1 VLKSIKLKKLRISKN
16 MSDENVKTM
25 QEVVR
30 ETKQKN
36 SNELNKTL
44 MDEFAMAALT
54 GLLATNSMKDAA
66 KKSYLL
72 ALEMMEARK
81 L

>member
-1 VLKSIKLKKLRISKN
+1 

-36 SNELNKTL
+36 FNELNKTL
-44 MDEFAMAALT
+44 LDEFAMAALT

-66 KKSYLL
+66 KKSYSL
-72 ALEMMEARK
+72 AQEMMEARK
-81 L
+81 LY

>member
-1 VLKSIKLKKLRISKN
+1 

-44 MDEFAMAALT
+44 LDEFAMAALT

-66 KKSYLL
+66 KKSYAL
-72 ALEMMEARK
+72 AQEMVEERK
-81 L
+81 NYLSK

>member
-1 VLKSIKLKKLRISKN
+1 
-16 MSDENVKTM
+16 MSTENVKTM

-36 SNELNKTL
+36 SGELNKTL
-44 MDEFAMAALT
+44 IDEFAMAALT